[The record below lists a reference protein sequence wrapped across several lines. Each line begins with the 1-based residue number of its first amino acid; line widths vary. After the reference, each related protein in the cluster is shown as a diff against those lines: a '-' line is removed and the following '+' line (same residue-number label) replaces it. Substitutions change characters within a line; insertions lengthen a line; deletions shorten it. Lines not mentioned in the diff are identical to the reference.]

1 MLRKLIFLVVVFAWA
16 LAHRASADLV
26 GFWEFEDADGGV
38 IKDSSGNGYNGMIV
52 GGAEVVTDPVRGQV
66 LRNVTGGSVDLFN
79 VPNPV
84 PGFAANSSITLAA
97 WVKPEAT
104 PLTNWDYVIQLGR
117 NGDNPIVSL
126 GVTTD
131 GRIASYT
138 ESDQP
143 GGNLDQVNVFSGAVE
158 GGNTVF
164 ESWHH
169 IAVVYD
175 RATDTATTYI
185 DGVADATT
193 DISLLQDDYAF
204 TWTSAFLGTDQGDGR
219 FYVGLMD
226 DVAIF
231 DHALTEAEIQDI
243 MQGFNLELAGNP
255 LPADAVVDL
264 LRDVTLSWEPGEFA
278 VKHDVYFG
286 TTFADVNTA
295 DRDNPLNVLVSQGQ
309 NANSYDA
316 GVLALGQ
323 TYYWRVDEV
332 NGAPD
337 NTIFKGEVWSFTV
350 EPVSYAI
357 EGVMVTSNGTPDAG
371 ADPETGSDDKFP
383 SLDFITRWRSEK
395 PKPRVVGVRSL

>member
-1 MLRKLIFLVVVFAWA
+1 MLRKLICLVVVFAWA

-52 GGAEVVTDPVRGQV
+52 GGADVVTDPVRGQV
-66 LRNVTGGSVDLFN
+66 LRNVAGGSVDLFN

-97 WVKPEAT
+97 WVKPEASS
-104 PLTNWDYVIQLGR
+104 LTNWDYVIQLGR

-131 GRIASYT
+131 GRIASYAET
-138 ESDQP
+138 DQP

-204 TWTSAFLGTDQGDGR
+204 TWTSAFLGTDQGGGR
-219 FYVGLMD
+219 VYVGLMD
-226 DVAIF
+226 DVVVF
-231 DHALTEAEIQDI
+231 NQALTEIEIQ
-243 MQGFNLELAGNP
+243 
-255 LPADAVVDL
+255 AVMV
-264 LRDVTLSWEPGEFA
+264 G
-278 VKHDVYFG
+278 
-286 TTFADVNTA
+286 
-295 DRDNPLNVLVSQGQ
+295 
-309 NANSYDA
+309 
-316 GVLALGQ
+316 
-323 TYYWRVDEV
+323 RVH
-332 NGAPD
+332 
-337 NTIFKGEVWSFTV
+337 TV
-350 EPVSYAI
+350 E
-357 EGVMVTSNGTPDAG
+357 
-371 ADPETGSDDKFP
+371 
-383 SLDFITRWRSEK
+383 
-395 PKPRVVGVRSL
+395 